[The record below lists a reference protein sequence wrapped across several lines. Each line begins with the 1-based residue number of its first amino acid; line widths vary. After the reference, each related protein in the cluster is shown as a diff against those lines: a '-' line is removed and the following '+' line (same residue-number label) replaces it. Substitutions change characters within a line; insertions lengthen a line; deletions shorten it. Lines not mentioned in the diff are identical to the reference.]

1 MSNVKDPTDAVDKRR
16 QNAGEG
22 VYANQHKTGE
32 YQIGTLEFPIGLRQK
47 PDMQHYVAFY
57 INVRDKS
64 TKGKVAK
71 EKNYIVSNNEQ
82 ARLDA
87 IERSNFSQ
95 QAIEKARENIKDNAG
110 YVVGALTVGALTKSM
125 LGKTSTVGDLIKA
138 AGFGLAGGVATGIA
152 VDKALEFLDK
162 REEFASGK
170 TSRLKEVITLHVS
183 ERPAVKY
190 GTNYTNKDMGLLT
203 GLMVQGSAKGSLK
216 EAVSGAGMEI
226 GAALLT
232 QLAKV
237 PSLKAGGGMISDVL
251 EMSTRQKVNP
261 FREVLFE
268 SVDYRSF
275 QFSYKFFPK
284 DKNETEKIENII
296 RTFKQHMHP
305 ELTDNKMFYI
315 YPSEFDIE
323 YFYKDKINP
332 HIHRFARCALTN
344 MSVEYGG
351 EQFVTFEDGSPVEIN
366 MSLTFQELEQ
376 MTSEGITKN
385 EY

>member
-376 MTSEGITKN
+376 MTSEGITQN

>member
-1 MSNVKDPTDAVDKRR
+1 MSNVNNPKDAVDKRR

-138 AGFGLAGGVATGIA
+138 AGFGLAGGLATGII
-152 VDKALEFLDK
+152 VDKSLEFLNK

-284 DKNETEKIENII
+284 DKNETEKVENII

-305 ELTDNKMFYI
+305 ELTENKMFYI

>member
-1 MSNVKDPTDAVDKRR
+1 MSNVNNPKDAVDARR

-71 EKNYIVSNNEQ
+71 EKDYTVSNQEQ
-82 ARLDA
+82 TRLDA
-87 IERSNFSQ
+87 IRRSNFSQ
-95 QAIEKARENIKDNAG
+95 TAVEFARTNIKENAG
-110 YVVGALTVGALTKSM
+110 FLVGVLTIGALTKSM
-125 LGKTSTVGDLIKA
+125 LGKTSTVGDLLK
-138 AGFGLAGGVATGIA
+138 AGGIGVVGGIIAKEA
-152 VDKALEFLDK
+152 VDETLEFLDK
-162 REEFASGK
+162 QPAFASGK
-170 TSRLKEVITLHVS
+170 TSRLKEVITLYVS

-190 GTNYTNKDMGLLT
+190 GTNYANKDMGLLT
-203 GLMVQGSAKGSLK
+203 GLLVQGSASGSLK
-216 EAVSGAGMEI
+216 ETISNAGPEI

-237 PSLKAGGGMISDVL
+237 PSLKAGGGVISDVL
-251 EMSTRQKVNP
+251 ELSTRQKVNP

-268 SVDYRSF
+268 SVDYRTF

-284 DKNETEKIENII
+284 DKSETEKVENII

-376 MTSEGITKN
+376 MTAEGITQN

>member
-1 MSNVKDPTDAVDKRR
+1 
-16 QNAGEG
+16 
-22 VYANQHKTGE
+22 
-32 YQIGTLEFPIGLRQK
+32 
-47 PDMQHYVAFY
+47 
-57 INVRDKS
+57 
-64 TKGKVAK
+64 
-71 EKNYIVSNNEQ
+71 
-82 ARLDA
+82 
-87 IERSNFSQ
+87 
-95 QAIEKARENIKDNAG
+95 
-110 YVVGALTVGALTKSM
+110 
-125 LGKTSTVGDLIKA
+125 
-138 AGFGLAGGVATGIA
+138 
-152 VDKALEFLDK
+152 
-162 REEFASGK
+162 
-170 TSRLKEVITLHVS
+170 
-183 ERPAVKY
+183 
-190 GTNYTNKDMGLLT
+190 
-203 GLMVQGSAKGSLK
+203 
-216 EAVSGAGMEI
+216 
-226 GAALLT
+226 
-232 QLAKV
+232 LAKV

-268 SVDYRSF
+268 SVDYRTF

-284 DKNETEKIENII
+284 DKDETKKIENII

-305 ELTDNKMFYI
+305 ELTENKMFYI

>member
-1 MSNVKDPTDAVDKRR
+1 MSNVINPKDAVDARR
-16 QNAGEG
+16 QNAREG
-22 VYANQHKTGE
+22 VYTNQHKTGE

-64 TKGKVAK
+64 TKGKIAK
-71 EKNYIVSNNEQ
+71 EKDYTVSNQEQ
-82 ARLDA
+82 TRLDD
-87 IERSNFSQ
+87 IKRSNFSQ
-95 QAIEKARENIKDNAG
+95 QAVEFARENIKQN
-110 YVVGALTVGALTKSM
+110 VGFLVGVLTVGSLTNSM
-125 LGKTSTVGDLIKA
+125 LGKTSTVSDLLK
-138 AGFGLAGGVATGIA
+138 AGGVGLIGGLAAGA
-152 VDKALEFLDK
+152 VVDKFVEFID
-162 REEFASGK
+162 RQPEFASGK

-190 GTNYTNKDMGLLT
+190 GTNYANKDMGLLT
-203 GLMVQGSAKGSLK
+203 GLLVQGSASGSLQ
-216 EAVSGAGMEI
+216 ETISGAGMEL

-237 PSLKAGGGMISDVL
+237 PSLKAGGGVISDVL
-251 EMSTRQKVNP
+251 ELSTRQKVNP

-268 SVDYRSF
+268 SVDYRTF

-284 DKNETEKIENII
+284 DKFETEKVENII
-296 RTFKQHMHP
+296 KTFKQHMHP
-305 ELTDNKMFYI
+305 ELTNNKMFYI

-323 YFYKDKINP
+323 YFYKDKVNP

-351 EQFVTFEDGSPVEIN
+351 EQFVTFEDGAPVEIN

-376 MTSEGITKN
+376 MTSEGITQN

>member
-237 PSLKAGGGMISDVL
+237 PSLKAGGGMISDV
-251 EMSTRQKVNP
+251 NP

-284 DKNETEKIENII
+284 DKNETEKVENII

-305 ELTDNKMFYI
+305 ELTENKMFYI